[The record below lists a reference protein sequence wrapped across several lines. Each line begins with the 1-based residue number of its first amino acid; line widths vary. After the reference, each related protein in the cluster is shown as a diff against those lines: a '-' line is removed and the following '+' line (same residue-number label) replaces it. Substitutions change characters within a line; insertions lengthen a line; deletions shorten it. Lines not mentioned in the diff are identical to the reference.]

1 MKDNA
6 FYTNHSIRIGGE
18 LFDFASP
25 RVMGILNLTDDSF
38 FAGSRLPD
46 VEALLARAKTM
57 IEEGA
62 DVLDIGA
69 YSTRPGGGEVPE
81 EVEMER
87 VIPAVKA
94 VAEALPGA
102 VISVDTFRAKVAG
115 AAVEAGAH
123 VINDISGGRFDE
135 GMFDAVA
142 DLGVPYVLMH
152 SRGNARDL
160 HSKVEYEDVVNEV
173 VLELSVRLEKLR
185 MKGVADVIVD
195 PGFGFSK
202 TAAHNFALLN
212 RLDEFSIFDAP
223 LLVGLSRKTMIW
235 RTLGITPEEAGTG
248 TTALNM
254 VALQKGGDILR
265 VHDVKEAKQT
275 IELWKR
281 MQGST
286 TD

>member
-46 VEALLARAKTM
+46 VEALLERAKTM
-57 IEEGA
+57 MEQGTDI
-62 DVLDIGA
+62 LDIGA

-87 VIPAVKA
+87 VLPAVKA

-102 VISVDTFRAKVAG
+102 VISVDTFRAKVAE

-135 GMFDAVA
+135 AMFDAVA

-152 SRGNARDL
+152 SRGNARDM
-160 HSKVEYEDVVNEV
+160 HSKADYEDVVNEV

-223 LLVGLSRKTMIW
+223 LLVGLSRKSMIW
-235 RTLGITPEEAGTG
+235 LTLGITPEEAGNG

-275 IELWKR
+275 IELWTR